1 VILGGTTTTTG
12 TSGLGTPTANTIAP
26 VSIDNGPLAVAG
38 DARTGGKIA
47 GFFGAAAF
55 TADAAGPE
63 SLPTTDAGTPA
74 RPTNTPGSGSHTL
87 PFTGANSTTV
97 IFKDTVAG
105 TTPALFYNFGAS
117 VGIQN
122 FIDYS
127 ALIVH
132 ASLATSA
139 GAAAPA
145 GTTISAE
152 IVGGSGSSL
161 YDVRTPCAG
170 TIATVITAATSLLSC
185 PLPAYGQVQT
195 TTAGG
200 FIYPGAANAQIP
212 SSVPFANPVASTSAI
227 GQFVPAAGYTLY
239 FVVTF
244 PATPAA
250 TASYVLSIDNVYAIQ

>member
-1 VILGGTTTTTG
+1 
-12 TSGLGTPTANTIAP
+12 

-47 GFFGAAAF
+47 GFFGATTY
-55 TADAAGPE
+55 TADAAGPD
-63 SLPTTDAGTPA
+63 SLPTTDSGTPA
-74 RPTNTPGSGSHTL
+74 RPTNTAGSGSHTL
-87 PFTGANSTTV
+87 PFTGATSTTV

-105 TTPALFYNFGAS
+105 TTPALFYNYGAS

-127 ALIVH
+127 ALVVH
-132 ASLATSA
+132 AALATSA
-139 GAAAPA
+139 GGAAPA

-152 IVGGSGSSL
+152 IVGGSGAAL
-161 YDVRTPCAG
+161 YDVRTPCTG
-170 TIATVITAATSLLSC
+170 TIPTTITAASSLLSC

-200 FIYPGAANAQIP
+200 FVTPGTAAQIP
-212 SSVPFANPVASTSAI
+212 NTVPFANPVASTSAV
-227 GQFVPAAGYTLY
+227 GQFVPSAGYTLY

-244 PATPAA
+244 PATPSAA
-250 TASYVLSIDNVYAIQ
+250 ASYVLSIDNVYAIQ